1 MNILPSGSDAF
12 FILQCPPPPRRRQPR
27 RHRRHPP
34 RPPPRRL
41 RRPRRRHGLC
51 RHPPPP
57 HTHLHSERKQIRNGS
72 RQVSFLIVSRL
83 TIVALRRMLCD
94 MRPRRVR
101 NLCFPAFFCVCV
113 CLLAVCH
120 LCLSSHYLKCAR
132 ERGESV
138 VGIIEYGLI

>member
-12 FILQCPPPPRRRQPR
+12 FILQCPPPPSPPPTSPPPPSPPPPTPPSAPSSAS
-27 RHRRHPP
+27 PP
-34 RPPPRRL
+34 RSVSPS
-41 RRPRRRHGLC
+41 
-51 RHPPPP
+51 PPP